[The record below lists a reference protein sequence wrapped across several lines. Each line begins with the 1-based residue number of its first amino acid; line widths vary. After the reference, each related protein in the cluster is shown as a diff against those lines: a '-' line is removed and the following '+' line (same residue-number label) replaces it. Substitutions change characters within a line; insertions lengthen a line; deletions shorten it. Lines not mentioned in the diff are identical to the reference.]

1 MSFYDDASW
10 LLVPSG
16 IKEDVVYA
24 QKPTSGLGDLNFQR
38 ASDATYTD
46 STGVVRR
53 SPYNLLTWSEMFSDV
68 AWTKF
73 NSLITANVTAAPN
86 GTLTADKL
94 ALAVGIDPLSA
105 NSTGLFQ
112 TQTITSG
119 VYNYSIYLKA
129 SERNIARW
137 RDGGFSGN
145 YLVVNLT
152 NGTFTNGEPSRF
164 VNPQVVFAGNGWWRV
179 SFTTGTITN
188 SNAYPLRFG
197 DTGQTGDGVS
207 GGFVWGAQLVE
218 GTSALDY
225 FPTTNRQDVP
235 RIDFRNADGT
245 LSSCG
250 RLLLEPQ
257 RTNSIRNSSMVGA
270 VAGTPGTL
278 PTIWNQSGGGGL
290 TTTIS
295 LGTESGLPYV
305 DIRYNGTATQAF
317 LELRF
322 EANNG
327 IAALNGQTWT
337 MAQYIKA
344 ISGTIPVSQL
354 AIIERNAASGFITQG
369 SSSFLATS
377 SLQRLTFTR
386 TLAGGATVAFVQPL
400 ILFSLT
406 VGVAYDFTIRI
417 AAPQMELGAYA
428 TTWVPTTTAAVTRL
442 ADTASKTGVSSLIG
456 QTEGTLFVELTV
468 PELINAGGEFSISNG
483 TDIVNI
489 QRPTSANNRIRS
501 VVFIGGAFPVT
512 IDRTITTGGTYKV
525 AFAYK
530 QNDFVV
536 YVNGILVGTDTSGNV
551 PTMDRLYFT
560 APFQPA
566 QAALFKTRLDNAT
579 LAQLTTL

>member
-10 LLVPSG
+10 LLIPSG

-24 QKPTSGLGDLNFQR
+24 QKPTSGLGDLTFTR

-53 SPYNLLTWSEMFSDV
+53 SPYNLLTFSEMFSDV

-164 VNPQVVFAGNGWWRV
+164 VNPQVVSVGNGWWRV

-257 RTNSIRNSSMVGA
+257 RTNFVLRSEEFDSATWTKSLTTVVANAEISPDGTQDAETMTVSTSASFVEQTVA
-270 VAGTPGTL
+270 LTAGTYTFSVYVKVISQTTAGQMRLQAVVDGVGLSVNFT
-278 PTIWNQSGGGGL
+278 PTTQWQRFTS
-290 TTTIS
+290 TYT
-295 LGTESGLPYV
+295 P
-305 DIRYNGTATQAF
+305 TAT
-317 LELRF
+317 LTNVRVR
-322 EANNG
+322 
-327 IAALNGQTWT
+327 GQTFV
-337 MAQYIKA
+337 
-344 ISGTIPVSQL
+344 G
-354 AIIERNAASGFITQG
+354 
-369 SSSFLATS
+369 
-377 SLQRLTFTR
+377 
-386 TLAGGATVAFVQPL
+386 TVAVWGGQL
-400 ILFSLT
+400 ET
-406 VGVAYDFTIRI
+406 
-417 AAPQMELGAYA
+417 GAYP
-428 TTWVPTTTAAVTRL
+428 TTYIPTTTAAVTRIKDD
-442 ADTASKTGVSSLIG
+442 AQKTGVSSIIG
-456 QTEGTLFVELTV
+456 QSAGTIFWDVNDVT
-468 PELINAGGEFSISNG
+468 G
-483 TDIVNI
+483 TTTGTGNPDFG
-489 QRPTSANNRIRS
+489 IRNTA
-501 VVFIGGAFPVT
+501 FTNWIG
-512 IDRTITTGGTYKV
+512 ITTDTFATPFRIVVRATSGLLISYIANITRAKAAV
-525 AFAYK
+525 AWSSAGA
-530 QNDFVV
+530 VL
-536 YVNGILVGTDTSGNV
+536 YVNGVQVGTSAVN
-551 PTMDRLYFT
+551 PNFSFDRIDMLGGIISYKT
-560 APFQPA
+560 N
-566 QAALFKTRLDNAT
+566 QAALFPTRLTNAQ
-579 LAQLTTL
+579 LAELTTL